1 MDGDP
6 LPHLVSKYPELFAK
20 PVADIFN
27 AVNMTGKWPAAWK
40 KELITVIPKKPK
52 PGSLSE
58 CRKIRCTPLL
68 SKVLKGILLTKLRTE
83 LSADPNQFGGE
94 RGCGAEHMIMEI
106 WDRVLWVMDDGDHS
120 ACLLSLDFEK
130 AFNRMDHGHCLRQ
143 LKKLGASM
151 KSITLAASFLENR
164 VMSLTIQGIHCG
176 ERKIIRGSPQGSV
189 LGCLL
194 YCLTTQGLAGRVK
207 AKEQQKLGDP
217 AAPETWEL
225 QLATPARPAT
235 PRVPTA
241 TRFFHGSDSSSE
253 RDVNFWD
260 SSSSGSPT
268 LHLDLSVDMDNLE
281 NESATFKY
289 IDDTTVFEAVP

>member
-1 MDGDP
+1 MLKAHKKVKSRVDGDP

-207 AKEQQKLGDP
+207 AKEQQNSVTPLPPKPGNCSWQHPPDLPPP
-217 AAPETWEL
+217 AS
-225 QLATPARPAT
+225 RP
-235 PRVPTA
+235 R
-241 TRFFHGSDSSSE
+241 RDSSTVLIPHRSE
-253 RDVNFWD
+253 MLTSGTVHRQGAGFW
-260 SSSSGSPT
+260 SGSGN
-268 LHLDLSVDMDNLE
+268 LSDLGLLLPRSP
-281 NESATFKY
+281 SS
-289 IDDTTVFEAVP
+289 